1 MIFNRNRIK
10 ILFMMKMYKKL
21 YLNFWVFL
29 KKNLVLKFLLR
40 NYNALILVI
49 FIVFIRGL
57 MNFF

>member
-1 MIFNRNRIK
+1 
-10 ILFMMKMYKKL
+10 MKMYKKL

-40 NYNALILVI
+40 NYNNALIVVI
-49 FIVFIRGL
+49 FIIFIRGL

>member
-1 MIFNRNRIK
+1 
-10 ILFMMKMYKKL
+10 MKMYKKL

-40 NYNALILVI
+40 NYNVLILVI